1 MNESSDQFVGW
12 VAILGGV
19 IGVIGFISLLLL
31 FIVGE
36 PFGTINDFLSIP
48 TGFLMLPMV
57 VALYRLLAADYSLL
71 GLLSLLAGIAGF
83 LTTITGSILLLTNR
97 IDFQLSLLPGIGG
110 FGLIGLWVLINSI
123 IGLRSSMLPRG
134 LAWVGILLAVTPSL
148 ALLAVFRLENIANGL
163 TGMTGQTTG
172 FQMSLPMMVVF
183 LLGFVSYAGLPIWFI
198 ALGRLF
204 TSGRF
209 GLAVGALSV
218 S

>member
-1 MNESSDQFVGW
+1 MNESSDQLVGW
-12 VAILGGV
+12 AAILGGV
-19 IGVIGFISLLLL
+19 IGVIGFISLLLM

-48 TGFLMLPMV
+48 TGLLMLPMV
-57 VALYRLLAADYSLL
+57 VTLYRLLVAEYPLS
-71 GLLSLLAGIAGF
+71 GLLALLAGIAGF

-123 IGLRSSMLPRG
+123 IGLRSGALPRG
-134 LAWVGILLAVTPSL
+134 LAWVGILLAIAPSL

-183 LLGFVSYAGLPIWFI
+183 LLGFISYAGLPIWFI

-204 TSGRF
+204 TSGRL
-209 GLAVGALSV
+209 GVAVGALSV